1 MVTTNRYKFVNW
13 PVWTEK
19 RLPFVLSDGPRLTA
33 RCDLS
38 VKKAVLTEI
47 ERICVKILIIAFT
60 GSVVYVVF
68 LDYSRVSKLYKT
80 DFWFLFIFC
89 HINLNLKLFI
99 QWYCG
104 RHFERSVTSQL
115 GFPCG
120 VSLNAFTCDLYKLC
134 LSFKSAAW
142 ISWRDVQW
150 DINQHGCG
158 VQGF

>member
-1 MVTTNRYKFVNW
+1 M
-13 PVWTEK
+13 WTEK

-80 DFWFLFIFC
+80 DF
-89 HINLNLKLFI
+89 
-99 QWYCG
+99 
-104 RHFERSVTSQL
+104 
-115 GFPCG
+115 
-120 VSLNAFTCDLYKLC
+120 
-134 LSFKSAAW
+134 
-142 ISWRDVQW
+142 
-150 DINQHGCG
+150 
-158 VQGF
+158 